1 MDNIMDFRFETR
13 KLQSTQFHQ
22 EPEIV
27 YVLEGAMEIKVED
40 DSYKLDKGDF
50 LLINANKHHEY
61 REIKA
66 NLLIASFKINYAML
80 ADIMQTSQL
89 LFWCNTVADRNDA
102 YQALKSAMDC
112 ILNRF
117 YERHKEGAIYL
128 NSLYYEV
135 VYLLIT
141 HFMITADD
149 ARMKGNISVDNSR
162 IFEIQNYVQDHYQND
177 LSLNDL
183 AQKLYLSNTYL
194 SKYIKKHFGVSFL
207 EYVNNVRLFHAV
219 DELVYSDKKITRIA
233 LDNGFPTTAAFNR
246 AFKEMYQMTPSTYR
260 HNILNN
266 NLNDLDGQSVEK
278 EELDKRIKAYLVG
291 KKVIEDDAITKDGD
305 LIIVDSKKTKLRKR
319 SFNKMVNMCNMDD
332 LLNYDIQDQILTMQK
347 EIGITYIRF
356 YNLFQQDFYN
366 QKGHGKESYNFS
378 RIDRVLDFLVAHH
391 LKPYIELAFKPVDVN
406 FTIESP
412 VTERESKVI
421 FHNTMSFKRVMRAF
435 ASHIANRYGVEEIET
450 WYFELWK
457 DDRLNM
463 IDEDGRYFDCFD
475 IINRAFKTISPAIK
489 LGGAGF
495 ALGYDNYQYHTL
507 IRNWKR
513 RDIHPDFISIYSYSY
528 ILLYQKGV
536 YFGKRS
542 IDNSFLKNQ
551 IEMFKKMLEKEDF
564 HIDEVHITEWGLTIS
579 NRNPLNDSCG
589 LGAYIIKNDIEC
601 EDEVDLVGYWH
612 GSDIHSE
619 YYDSETVLYGD
630 NGLMTRDGLKKPSF
644 YAFQF
649 LNFLKEQLLGKNK
662 HAILTTDQKGTYT
675 IVCHNCKDLNYRYT
689 LIDEQEIRK
698 ERIHDF
704 YEDLNALHLKFQID
718 NVENGDYIIQEY
730 TIDEEHGSL
739 QDIWK
744 NMGYI
749 EHLSKEELAY
759 MEESAKPR
767 VEMHRIH
774 VNNNT
779 LYLETTLKANAFQA
793 INIHYFYQ

>member
-1 MDNIMDFRFETR
+1 MDFRFETR

-278 EELDKRIKAYLVG
+278 EELDRIL
-291 KKVIEDDAITKDGD
+291 KKY
-305 LIIVDSKKTKLRKR
+305 LRK
-319 SFNKMVNMCNMDD
+319 
-332 LLNYDIQDQILTMQK
+332 
-347 EIGITYIRF
+347 
-356 YNLFQQDFYN
+356 
-366 QKGHGKESYNFS
+366 
-378 RIDRVLDFLVAHH
+378 
-391 LKPYIELAFKPVDVN
+391 
-406 FTIESP
+406 
-412 VTERESKVI
+412 
-421 FHNTMSFKRVMRAF
+421 
-435 ASHIANRYGVEEIET
+435 
-450 WYFELWK
+450 
-457 DDRLNM
+457 
-463 IDEDGRYFDCFD
+463 
-475 IINRAFKTISPAIK
+475 
-489 LGGAGF
+489 
-495 ALGYDNYQYHTL
+495 
-507 IRNWKR
+507 
-513 RDIHPDFISIYSYSY
+513 
-528 ILLYQKGV
+528 
-536 YFGKRS
+536 
-542 IDNSFLKNQ
+542 
-551 IEMFKKMLEKEDF
+551 
-564 HIDEVHITEWGLTIS
+564 
-579 NRNPLNDSCG
+579 
-589 LGAYIIKNDIEC
+589 
-601 EDEVDLVGYWH
+601 
-612 GSDIHSE
+612 
-619 YYDSETVLYGD
+619 
-630 NGLMTRDGLKKPSF
+630 
-644 YAFQF
+644 
-649 LNFLKEQLLGKNK
+649 
-662 HAILTTDQKGTYT
+662 
-675 IVCHNCKDLNYRYT
+675 
-689 LIDEQEIRK
+689 
-698 ERIHDF
+698 
-704 YEDLNALHLKFQID
+704 
-718 NVENGDYIIQEY
+718 
-730 TIDEEHGSL
+730 
-739 QDIWK
+739 
-744 NMGYI
+744 
-749 EHLSKEELAY
+749 
-759 MEESAKPR
+759 
-767 VEMHRIH
+767 
-774 VNNNT
+774 
-779 LYLETTLKANAFQA
+779 
-793 INIHYFYQ
+793 